1 MKLAFVYAGQG
12 AQRVGMGQD
21 FYEKYDIAK
30 EVYDNNKNELDF
42 DIKDMSFNGPA
53 EVLTKT
59 EHTQPA
65 LVTFA
70 IMLTKLLKSKG
81 IAPDMLCGLSLGEY
95 SALYAAGIFDE
106 QTAQN
111 LCYYRGKSMAEAAAG
126 EETAMHAILKLDRET
141 ILSTCEDCKEYGIV
155 QVCNYNCPGQIV
167 IGGSKVAVEKASEL
181 CKERGA
187 KRCIPLNVSGPFHT
201 KYMEAAGEKLKGK
214 FAKIKF
220 GNMNVPV
227 VFNAIGKEKSDD
239 ETIENLLV
247 KQVSSA
253 VMMEDSIKYMIDNG
267 VDTFVEI
274 GPGSAVTGFI
284 KKIDKSV
291 NMHSIDSV
299 EDYEKFIQIWSE
311 KYE

>member
-12 AQRVGMGQD
+12 AQKVGMGQD
-21 FYEKYDIAK
+21 FYERYETAK
-30 EVYDNNKNELDF
+30 QVYDNTKNDLDF
-42 DIKDMSFNGPA
+42 DIKDMSFNGPD
-53 EVLTKT
+53 EVLTRT

-70 IMLTKLLKSKG
+70 IMLTKLLREEG
-81 IAPDMLCGLSLGEY
+81 VNPDMLCGLSLGEY
-95 SALYAAGIFDE
+95 SALYAAGVFDE

-111 LCYYRGKSMAEAAAG
+111 LCYYRGKAMADAAKG
-126 EETAMHAILKLDRET
+126 EDTAMHAILKLDRET
-141 ILSTCEDCKEYGIV
+141 IQKACDDCKDYGIV

-187 KRCIPLNVSGPFHT
+187 KRCIQLNVSGPFHT
-201 KYMEAAGEKLKGK
+201 KYMEKAGVQLKDK
-214 FAKIKF
+214 FANTRF
-220 GNMNVPV
+220 GDMLVPV
-227 VFNAIGKEKSDD
+227 VFNATGKEKTHEESVED
-239 ETIENLLV
+239 LLV
-247 KQVSSA
+247 KQVSSS
-253 VMMEDSIKYMIDNG
+253 VMMEDSIKYMIDQG

-299 EDYEKFIQIWSE
+299 EDYEKFIKTWRE
-311 KYE
+311 KNE